1 VKRDQLIALTLAL
14 CHLGLS
20 MNTEQALRDGPEKM
34 GPPQRGLPPATQMET
49 APLLGVRRSCQAI
62 LRIEE
67 DAVVNTFVTRYR
79 SAITATLSGFDRLV
93 FRGTLLPLMM
103 DHAMEVFLHRA
114 GVRLL
119 DFKKYVVAT
128 SEQIKEASLRAA
140 SNAGRPIRY
149 LQSAAID
156 KEALARELFAQQPI
170 EQGVICAFRTVE
182 PCMSFE
188 YHRSAH
194 ACDRGLRLRPRK
206 CLHIYQYFFHP
217 LFGFMNARLQ
227 TWFPF
232 NIQICLNG
240 REWLARQFQRR
251 GHTDFIRHDNCFTQ
265 LGDPALAQRLMDRQ
279 LAISWKPVLDAIAR
293 TLNPVHARIF
303 KPWPL
308 TYYWSAFQTEWATDL
323 LFQSPQ
329 ALARVYPTLVRH
341 AMLHFHSPDVMRFLG
356 RKGLAGQF
364 HGELTSRVQRRHE
377 GVRIKHWVH
386 GNSIKMYDKAG
397 RVLRVETT
405 IAKTTHFKVLRP
417 LEKVRRHPLAWQ
429 TLRKGIADLH
439 RRAEVSQRANE
450 RYLDALA
457 TVDDSTPLHE
467 LLDHVAR
474 PVIYH
479 GRRLRA
485 LRTGD
490 PTDLALLNA
499 ITHGEFATAGFR
511 NRDLRV
517 LLYRSKCC
525 ASPTEVRRLSARV
538 SRQLRLLRAHGVIKK
553 VPRTHRY
560 QLTPRGHLLTAAL
573 FAARNA
579 SLQKLVGS
587 AAA

>member
-1 VKRDQLIALTLAL
+1 MK
-14 CHLGLS
+14 S
-20 MNTEQALRDGPEKM
+20 
-34 GPPQRGLPPATQMET
+34 
-49 APLLGVRRSCQAI
+49 
-62 LRIEE
+62 
-67 DAVVNTFVTRYR
+67 FVARYG

-103 DHAMEVFLHRA
+103 DRGMHTFLHRA

-119 DFKKYVVAT
+119 DFKKYVAAT
-128 SEQIKEASLRAA
+128 SEHVKDASLRAA
-140 SNAGRPIRY
+140 AEHSRPIRY
-149 LQSAAID
+149 LQSASTD
-156 KEALARELFAQQPI
+156 KEALAHQLLAEHPI
-170 EQGVICAFRTVE
+170 EQGLICAFRTVE

-188 YHRSAH
+188 YHRSADP
-194 ACDRGLRLRPRK
+194 CDRGLRLRPRK
-206 CLHIYQYFFHP
+206 CLHIYQYFLHP
-217 LFGFMNARLQ
+217 VFGFLNARLQ

-240 REWLARQFQRR
+240 REWVARQFQRR
-251 GHTDFIRHDNCFTQ
+251 RHTDFVRHDNCFTH

-279 LAISWKPVLDAIAR
+279 LAIAWKPALDAIAR
-293 TLNPVHARIF
+293 TLNPLHTRIF

-323 LFQSPQ
+323 LFESPQ
-329 ALARVYPTLVRH
+329 ALASVYPRLVRH

-439 RRAEVSQRANE
+439 RRAAVSQRANE

-457 TVDDSTPLHE
+457 SVEDSTPLHE

-474 PVIYH
+474 PVTYH

-490 PTDLALLNA
+490 PTDLALLTA
-499 ITHGEFATAGFR
+499 ITRGEFATAGFR
-511 NRDLRV
+511 NRDLRAI
-517 LLYRSKCC
+517 LYPSKSG
-525 ASPTEVRRLSARV
+525 AIPADVRRVSARV
-538 SRQLRLLRAHGVIKK
+538 SRQLRLLRAHGIIKK

-560 QLTPRGHLLTAAL
+560 QLTQRGHLLTAAL

-579 SLQKLVGS
+579 SIQKLVGS